1 MDIAVSNHVTVPE
14 LSRSFGSGRN
24 FSSLAGELLGF
35 WFIKTSVITSVLSE
49 RRAQFADERR
59 SEVK

>member
-49 RRAQFADERR
+49 RRA
-59 SEVK
+59 